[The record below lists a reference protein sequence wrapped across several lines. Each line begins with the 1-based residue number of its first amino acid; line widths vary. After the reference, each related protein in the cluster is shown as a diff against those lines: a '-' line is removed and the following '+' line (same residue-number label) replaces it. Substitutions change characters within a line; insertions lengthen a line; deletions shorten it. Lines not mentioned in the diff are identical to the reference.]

1 MSQAYNNTP
10 NNRQHGFTLVELMVA
25 MVLGLVVIGGVVS
38 VFLSNQQSYR
48 TNQALG
54 EVQDNSRIAF
64 ELMARDI
71 RDTGMTG
78 CGNTNRVANVLNA
91 GPNGTGTQEW
101 WANWGNAVI
110 GYNNGVADPAVTT
123 GTGIGQ
129 RVGTTDSI
137 ELIGA
142 VGSGLS
148 IVKHNATA
156 ATFFINAPSTNLQQG
171 DVIIVCD
178 PDHAAITQITNYN
191 NANVSLVH
199 NTGSTQPGNCSK
211 GLGFP
216 TSCPS
221 TNGNSYTFGPNSQ
234 VAQLA
239 ATDWY
244 IGNNSVGGSSLYR
257 ISLVNKAG
265 TPTPTAQEMVRN
277 VTDMQILY
285 HLSGGTSFVDATA
298 VGAAN
303 WGKVDAAQVQLTLES
318 TNQRAGTD
326 VKPIQRIF
334 TATTTLRNRVN

>member
-1 MSQAYNNTP
+1 MSQIIKHTGTTTQ
-10 NNRQHGFTLVELMVA
+10 RGFTLVELMVA
-25 MVLGLVVIGGVVS
+25 MVLGLIVIGGVVS

-48 TNQALG
+48 ANQALG

-64 ELMARDI
+64 ELMARDL
-71 RDTGMTG
+71 RDAGMTG
-78 CGNTNRVANVLNA
+78 CGNTDRVANVLTS
-91 GPNGTGTQEW
+91 GPNGTGTQAW
-101 WANWGNAVI
+101 WANWGHAII

-129 RVGTTDSI
+129 RIGTTDSV

-156 ATFFINAPSTNLQQG
+156 ATFFINAPSTDLQQG

-199 NTGSTQPGNCSK
+199 NTGTGSPGNCSK

-216 TSCPS
+216 TQCPS
-221 TNGNSYTFGPNSQ
+221 TNGNSYTFTPNSQ
-234 VAQLA
+234 IAKLA

-244 IGNNSVGGSSLYR
+244 IGNNPVGGRSLYR
-257 ISLVNKAG
+257 IDLINNATV
-265 TPTPTAQEMVRN
+265 PTPTAQEMVRN

-285 HLSGGTSFVDATA
+285 HVKGNTSFVNATT

-303 WGKVDAAQVQLTLES
+303 WGAVDAVQVQLTLES